1 MPVSTQD
8 SSLFH
13 AHIHMKTKLINE
25 LALGPWSGFGFTTDI
40 FFSITS
46 MRTYDEKSFKN
57 YNTNH
62 SGT

>member
-40 FFSITS
+40 FFSIAS
-46 MRTYDEKSFKN
+46 MRTYDKKSFKN
-57 YNTNH
+57 YNTNL